1 MAEFRRQEAQPA
13 TDEIVE
19 LAPGVLRTQLPIM
32 MPGLGHVNCYVLEDE
47 RGFALVDPGL
57 PGPEAWKGLELRM
70 KQAGVP
76 LERVHTVVVT
86 HSHPDHFGG
95 AGRLQ
100 AISGA
105 DIVSH
110 ASFRLFWERWDEP
123 DMDPDQAA
131 ELDGEAAY
139 QARMEHWDR
148 PTPWGGQPYRPV
160 NDEER
165 NRIREEMSDPL
176 AVPRP
181 NVRLEDA
188 DHVMLARRQWV
199 AVHTPGHTP
208 DHLCL
213 YDPVEG
219 LLLSGDHVLPTITP
233 HISGVGSGPDPLA
246 DFNGSLKRMHTLPG
260 VRLVLPAHGTPF
272 TDLYG
277 RVDAIH
283 EHHAERLHR
292 LRQAA
297 AAEGQPT
304 TVNGMMK
311 HLFSE
316 RAWGS
321 MAESETYA
329 HLEHLRLAGEATTER
344 RDDGQLYYRITEAGL
359 GALAGESSGA

>member
-1 MAEFRRQEAQPA
+1 MADVRRQEAQPA

-19 LAPGVLRTQLPIM
+19 LAPGVLRTQLPIE

-47 RGFALVDPGL
+47 RGFAIVDPGL
-57 PGPEAWKGLELRM
+57 PGPSAWQALEARM
-70 KQAGVP
+70 AQAGVP
-76 LERVHTVVVT
+76 LARIHTVVVT

-95 AGRLQ
+95 AARVQ

-110 ASFRLFWERWDEP
+110 SSFRLFWERWDEP
-123 DMDPDQAA
+123 DMDPEDAVDEPLTADEVAA
-131 ELDGEAAY
+131 K
-139 QARMEHWDR
+139 RMEHWNR
-148 PTPWGGQPYRPV
+148 PTPWGGAPYAPM
-160 NDEER
+160 NDTDR
-165 NRIREEMSDPL
+165 DRIRDEMSDPL
-176 AVPRP
+176 AVPSP

-188 DHVMLARRQWV
+188 DHVRLARRQWI

-213 YDPVEG
+213 FDPVEG

-246 DFNGSLKRMHTLPG
+246 DFNNSLERMHTLPG

-272 TDLYG
+272 HDLYG
-277 RVDAIH
+277 RVTHIH
-283 EHHAERLHR
+283 EHHQERLDR
-292 LRQAA
+292 LRRAASGTGQAA
-297 AAEGQPT
+297 
-304 TVNGMMK
+304 TVNELMR

-329 HLEHLRLAGEATTER
+329 HLEHLRLAGEATADRGE
-344 RDDGQLYYRITEAGL
+344 DGQLYYAITEAGL
-359 GALAGESSGA
+359 GALAGEG

>member
-1 MAEFRRQEAQPA
+1 MADVRRQEAQPA

-19 LAPGVLRTQLPIM
+19 LAPGVLRTQLPIQ

-57 PGPEAWKGLELRM
+57 PGPAAWAGLEARM
-70 KQAGVP
+70 QQAGVP
-76 LERVHTVVVT
+76 LARVHTVIVT

-95 AGRLQ
+95 AARLQ

-105 DIVSH
+105 RIVSH

-123 DMDPDQAA
+123 DMDPEVAA
-131 ELDGEAAY
+131 QLDEQERNQG
-139 QARMEHWDR
+139 RMTEHWNR
-148 PTPWGGQPYRPV
+148 PTPWGGAPYAPMT
-160 NDEER
+160 EPER
-165 NRIREEMSDPL
+165 LRIREEMADPL
-176 AVPRP
+176 AVPKP
-181 NVRLEDA
+181 TVRLEDA
-188 DHVMLARRQWV
+188 DHVTLARREWV

-213 YDPVEG
+213 YDPTEG

-246 DFNGSLKRMHTLPG
+246 DFNASLKRMHTLPG

-277 RVDAIH
+277 RADAIH
-283 EHHAERLHR
+283 DHHAERLDR

-297 AAEGQPT
+297 ASTGQAQSVT
-304 TVNGMMK
+304 EMMR

-329 HLEHLRLAGEATTER
+329 HLEHLRLAGEAGIER
-344 RDDGQLYYRITEAGL
+344 RDDGQLYYHLTEAGL
-359 GALAGESSGA
+359 GAMAGES

>member
-1 MAEFRRQEAQPA
+1 MSSVRRQEAQPA

-19 LAPGVLRTQLPIM
+19 LAPGVLRTQLPID
-32 MPGLGHVNCYVLEDE
+32 MPGLGHVNCYVLEDAD
-47 RGFALVDPGL
+47 GFALVDPGL
-57 PGPEAWKGLELRM
+57 PGPIAWAGLEARM

-76 LERVHTVVVT
+76 LARVHTVVLT

-95 AGRLQ
+95 AARLQ
-100 AISGA
+100 ATSGA
-105 DIVSH
+105 RIVSH

-123 DMDPDQAA
+123 DLDPEDAAALVEDQDQLKAKMM
-131 ELDGEAAY
+131 
-139 QARMEHWDR
+139 QHWNR
-148 PTPWGGQPYRPV
+148 PTPWGGAPYAPMT
-160 NDEER
+160 EPER
-165 NRIREEMSDPL
+165 LKIREEMSDPL
-176 AVPRP
+176 SVPKP
-181 NVRLEDA
+181 TVRLEDA
-188 DHVMLARRQWV
+188 DHVMLAGREWI

-213 YDPVEG
+213 YDPTEG

-233 HISGVGSGPDPLA
+233 HISGVGSGPDPLN
-246 DFNGSLKRMHTLPG
+246 DFNRSLKRMHDFTG
-260 VRLVLPAHGTPF
+260 VKLVLPAHGTPF
-272 TDLYG
+272 TDLYS

-283 EHHAERLHR
+283 DHHAERLDR

-297 AAEGQPT
+297 AATGTAASVTE
-304 TVNGMMK
+304 MMR

-344 RDDGQLYYRITEAGL
+344 REDGQLYYHITEAGL
-359 GALAGESSGA
+359 GALAGEL

>member
-1 MAEFRRQEAQPA
+1 MR
-13 TDEIVE
+13 
-19 LAPGVLRTQLPIM
+19 
-32 MPGLGHVNCYVLEDE
+32 
-47 RGFALVDPGL
+47 
-57 PGPEAWKGLELRM
+57 
-70 KQAGVP
+70 
-76 LERVHTVVVT
+76 
-86 HSHPDHFGG
+86 S
-95 AGRLQ
+95 
-100 AISGA
+100 
-105 DIVSH
+105 
-110 ASFRLFWERWDEP
+110 
-123 DMDPDQAA
+123 
-131 ELDGEAAY
+131 
-139 QARMEHWDR
+139 
-148 PTPWGGQPYRPV
+148 
-160 NDEER
+160 
-165 NRIREEMSDPL
+165 EMSDPL

-188 DHVMLARRQWV
+188 DHIMLAGREWI

-213 YDPVEG
+213 YDPTEG
-219 LLLSGDHVLPTITP
+219 LVLSGDHVLPTITP

-246 DFNGSLKRMHTLPG
+246 DFNSSLQRMHTLPG

-283 EHHAERLHR
+283 GHHAERLDR

-297 AAEGQPT
+297 ASTDGPA
-304 TVNGMMK
+304 TVNDMMR

-344 RDDGQLYYRITEAGL
+344 REDGQLYYDITEAGL
-359 GALAGESSGA
+359 GAMAAEG

>member
-1 MAEFRRQEAQPA
+1 MADVRRQEAQPA

-19 LAPGVLRTQLPIM
+19 LAPGVLRTQLPIQ

-47 RGFALVDPGL
+47 RGFAVVDPGL
-57 PGPEAWKGLELRM
+57 PGPAAWAGLEQRM
-70 KQAGVP
+70 QQAGVP
-76 LERVHTVVVT
+76 LARIHTVVVT

-95 AGRLQ
+95 AARIR

-105 DIVSH
+105 QIVTH
-110 ASFRLFWERWDEP
+110 ASFRLFWERADEG
-123 DMDPDQAA
+123 DLDPEAA
-131 ELDGEAAY
+131 APTEEELDLS
-139 QARMEHWDR
+139 RMEHWNR
-148 PTPWGGQPYRPV
+148 PTPWGGAPYAPMT
-160 NDEER
+160 EPER
-165 NRIREEMSDPL
+165 VRIREEMADPQ
-176 AVPRP
+176 AVPTP
-181 NVRLEDA
+181 TVRLEDA
-188 DHVMLARRQWV
+188 DHVTLARREWV

-246 DFNGSLKRMHTLPG
+246 DFNASLKRMHTLPG
-260 VRLVLPAHGTPF
+260 VRLVLPAHGIPF

-277 RVDAIH
+277 RADAIH
-283 EHHAERLHR
+283 SHHAERLDR

-297 AAEGQPT
+297 AST
-304 TVNGMMK
+304 TGAQSVTEMMR

-344 RDDGQLYYRITEAGL
+344 RHDGQLYYQLTEAGM
-359 GALAGESSGA
+359 GALAGEG